1 MDSKKRIIAAALA
14 GVMTL
19 GTAGAVLATAS
30 VAQAAARPHDGN
42 GSNEYSRRMHEEDV
56 THRMN
61 VSAIR
66 YEFRK
71 DGDKKKHDRAL
82 QKEQEC
88 HDKVV
93 RQIKSDYESHA
104 RHQKHHHR

>member
-1 MDSKKRIIAAALA
+1 MDSKERIIAAALA

-61 VSAIR
+61 VSSIR

-71 DGDKKKHDRAL
+71 DGDRKKYDKAL
-82 QKEQEC
+82 KKEQER